1 MPRRV
6 SRVPRNSAYR
16 LAIEGEISAP
26 NAGGAREI
34 LRRTARKIDRC
45 RQWGRDEHRVPR
57 QRALSSAIRGYAA
70 CRPPIPPVWRRRH
83 MRPGIHIEL
92 SGIQMTYLPAVQL
105 LGSYGPEEDAMIR
118 TLTLALALAAG
129 SAAAMSSGT
138 AAWWRTR
145 TNSRSLPACRPTA
158 RGSRSR
164 AERCWRATVSNNGVR
179 RAAPDPILAGSPRR
193 QGMAVAGRNSRP

>member
-129 SAAAMSSGT
+129 SAAAFAYSGT
-138 AAWWRTR
+138 EQEQ
-145 TNSRSLPACRPTA
+145 SACR
-158 RGSRSR
+158 RD
-164 AERCWRATVSNNGVR
+164 VVR
-179 RAAPDPILAGSPRR
+179 HCRMVANENEFAILACLQANRPRLT
-193 QGMAVAGRNSRP
+193 VACRTVLESHGQ